1 MEWGSGGS
9 RRLSGGRAAEGDDG
23 WCSITQHLPVKCGV
37 GLPLRLAS
45 FASIRQDSSG
55 GRAAEGDDGW
65 CSITKHLPVKSGVG
79 LPLRLA
85 AFAAGG
91 G

>member
-1 MEWGSGGS
+1 M
-9 RRLSGGRAAEGDDG
+9 
-23 WCSITQHLPVKCGV
+23 KCGA

-65 CSITKHLPVKSGVG
+65 CSITKLLPVECGVG
-79 LPLRLA
+79 LSLMLNTFAVESGGEVCSAWRLERSCA
-85 AFAAGG
+85 K
-91 G
+91 